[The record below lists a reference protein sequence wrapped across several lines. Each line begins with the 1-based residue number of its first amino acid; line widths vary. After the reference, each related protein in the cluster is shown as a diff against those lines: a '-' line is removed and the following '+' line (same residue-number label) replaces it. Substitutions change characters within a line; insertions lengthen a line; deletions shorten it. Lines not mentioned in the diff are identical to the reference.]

1 MSEMKTAPALLE
13 GPTLEK
19 ENGYRSILDVFEKA
33 CSQYADRPAFTC
45 MGSTLTYAGMKDL
58 VDRFAHWIVTQT
70 SMSPGDR
77 LGIVLPNLLQYPVA
91 VFGALKAGLVIVNT
105 NPLYTA
111 DEMHHQFAD
120 AGVSGVVVFA
130 HMAHK
135 LEAVLKRLPIA
146 HIVVTEVADL
156 HAWPSRFKYNLGA
169 RYIARQVPRY
179 HLPDA
184 VTMRQVLKQKGR
196 VDDSRWG
203 RDEDLA
209 ILQYTGGTTG
219 TPKGAMLSHANLVAN
234 MRQTGEVLGS
244 AVTRGLETIIA
255 PLPVYHIYTFTVNC
269 MFGCETGSHSVL
281 IPNPK
286 DLDSFVKTLAQQP
299 FSAFIG
305 LNTLFAALCRRED
318 FQKLDFRHLK
328 LSVSGGMALNTT
340 TANRWYE
347 VTGSAVLEG
356 YGMTETSPVVCVNP
370 PDKIQPGAIGRP
382 VAGTR
387 LQVLDEND
395 QPLGY
400 DTPGELCVQGP
411 QVMKGY
417 WNLPEETTKTLSE
430 DGWVRSGDIA
440 VLQHD
445 GFVRIVDRKKDMIVS
460 SGFNIYPNEVEDVLL
475 RHEDIHEAAVIG
487 IPDEDSG
494 ESVVAFIVPRN
505 GVNLDAAALKQWC
518 RQELTG
524 YKVPRR
530 FEFRNQLPRSTV
542 GKVLR
547 RVLRDELSDTVRQDA
562 S

>member
-13 GPTLEK
+13 GPALEK
-19 ENGYRSILDVFEKA
+19 DDGYRSILDVFEKA
-33 CSQYADRPAFTC
+33 STQYADRPAFTC

-58 VDRFAHWIVTQT
+58 VDRFAHWIITQT
-70 SMSPGDR
+70 DMSPGDR
-77 LGIVLPNLLQYPVA
+77 LAIVLPNLLQYPVA
-91 VFGALKAGLVIVNT
+91 VFGALKAGLVVVNT

-120 AGVSGVVVFA
+120 AGVTGVVVFA
-130 HMAHK
+130 HMASK
-135 LEAVLKRLPIA
+135 LEAVLKRMTIA
-146 HIVVTEVADL
+146 HVIVTEVADL
-156 HAWPSRFKYNLGA
+156 HPWPSRLKYNLGA

-184 VTMRQVLKQKGR
+184 VSMRQVLKEKGQIDKGR
-196 VDDSRWG
+196 WGYDD
-203 RDEDLA
+203 DLA

-244 AVTRGLETIIA
+244 AVTRGQETIIA

-269 MFGCETGSHSVL
+269 MFGCETGSHSIL

-286 DLDSFVKTLAQQP
+286 DLDGFVKTLAQQP

-318 FQKLDFRHLK
+318 FKKLDFSHLK

-340 TANRWYE
+340 TANRWHE

-370 PDKIQPGAIGRP
+370 PDRIQPGAIGRP

-417 WNLPEETTKTLSE
+417 WNLPEETAKTLSD

-440 VLQHD
+440 VLQRD

-460 SGFNIYPNEVEDVLL
+460 SGFNVYPNEVEDVLL
-475 RHEDIHEAAVIG
+475 GHEDIHEAAVIG
-487 IPDEDSG
+487 VPDEDSG

-505 GVNLDAAALKQWC
+505 GASLDPEALKKWC
-518 RQELTG
+518 RRELTG

-530 FEFRNQLPRSTV
+530 FEFRDQLPRSNV

-547 RVLRDELSDTVRQDA
+547 RALRDELSDAGR
-562 S
+562 

>member
-13 GPTLEK
+13 GPALEK
-19 ENGYRSILDVFEKA
+19 DDGYRSILDVFEKA
-33 CSQYADRPAFTC
+33 CAQYADRPAFTC
-45 MGSTLTYAGMKDL
+45 MGSTLTYKGMKDL
-58 VDRFAHWIVTQT
+58 VDRFAHWIITQT
-70 SMSPGDR
+70 RMSPGDR
-77 LGIVLPNLLQYPVA
+77 LAIVLPNLLQYPVA
-91 VFGALKAGLVIVNT
+91 VFGALKAGLVVVNT

-120 AGVSGVVVFA
+120 AGVTGVVIFA
-130 HMAHK
+130 HMADK
-135 LEAVLKRLPIA
+135 LEAVLKRMTIE
-146 HIVVTEVADL
+146 HVIVTEVADL
-156 HAWPSRFKYNLGA
+156 HSWPSRLKYNLGA

-179 HLPDA
+179 HLPNA
-184 VTMRQVLKQKGR
+184 VSMRQVLKGKGQ
-196 VDDSRWG
+196 VDDQRWG
-203 RDEDLA
+203 RDDDLA

-244 AVTRGLETIIA
+244 AVTRGQETIIA

-269 MFGCETGSHSVL
+269 MFGCETGNHSIL

-286 DLDSFVKTLAQQP
+286 DLDGFVKTLAQQP

-318 FQKLDFRHLK
+318 FKKLDFSHLK

-347 VTGSAVLEG
+347 ITGSAVLEG

-417 WNLPEETTKTLSE
+417 WNLPEETAKTLFD

-440 VLQHD
+440 VLQRD

-460 SGFNIYPNEVEDVLL
+460 SGFNVYPNEVEDVLL
-475 RHEDIHEAAVIG
+475 GHEDVHEAAVIG
-487 IPDEDSG
+487 VPDEDSG

-505 GVNLDAAALKQWC
+505 GASLDSEALKKWC
-518 RQELTG
+518 RRELTG

-530 FEFRNQLPRSTV
+530 FEFRDQLPRSNV

-547 RVLRDELSDTVRQDA
+547 RALRDELSGDSSQNA